1 MFKDISID
9 INKGDIVGIYG
20 KSGSGKS
27 SLIKL
32 IMGLMKCSSGEIFL
46 DDQNISKKE
55 IFLRPNLFGYLPQ
68 NIKTFNSSIRENI
81 TLSKVSIKD
90 QSWYQEV
97 LKTCN
102 IDKLEKNNI
111 NDIIVEDGLNISGG
125 EIQRIGLA
133 RILFNNPQ
141 IFILDEFTS
150 ALDEKSKKSIFETIL
165 NINKKYIKTI
175 IFISH
180 DNSFKKYCDKI
191 IEL

>member
-1 MFKDISID
+1 M
-9 INKGDIVGIYG
+9 
-20 KSGSGKS
+20 
-27 SLIKL
+27 
-32 IMGLMKCSSGEIFL
+32 
-46 DDQNISKKE
+46 
-55 IFLRPNLFGYLPQ
+55 
-68 NIKTFNSSIRENI
+68 
-81 TLSKVSIKD
+81 
-90 QSWYQEV
+90 
-97 LKTCN
+97 
-102 IDKLEKNNI
+102 
-111 NDIIVEDGLNISGG
+111 NISGG